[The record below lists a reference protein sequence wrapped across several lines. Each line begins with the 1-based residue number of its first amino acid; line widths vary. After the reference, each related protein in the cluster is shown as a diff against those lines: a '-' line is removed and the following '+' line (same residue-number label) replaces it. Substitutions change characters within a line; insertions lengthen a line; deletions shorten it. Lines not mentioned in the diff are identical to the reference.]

1 MRGKHIIFR
10 LMAALAVSLTMIVAG
25 VGSAWSADIRTS
37 KAAGQIGEQP
47 NGYLGIVSSAGG
59 GVQALVQ
66 EINLKRKAVYQKIAS
81 KNGTSLN
88 AVEQMAG
95 KKAIAKTPSGQF
107 VRSPSGAWQ
116 RK

>member
-10 LMAALAVSLTMIVAG
+10 LMAALAVSLTMMVAG
-25 VGSAWSADIRTS
+25 VGSAWSADLRS
-37 KAAGQIGEQP
+37 AKAAGQIGEQP
-47 NGYLGIVSSAGG
+47 NGYLGIVTSASGD
-59 GVQALVQ
+59 VQALVKT
-66 EINLKRKAVYQKIAS
+66 INLKRKDVYQKIAG

-95 KKAIAKTPSGQF
+95 KKAMAKTPSGQF
-107 VRSPSGAWQ
+107 VRSASGAWQ

>member
-1 MRGKHIIFR
+1 MRSKQMFLR
-10 LMAALAVSLTMIVAG
+10 LMAVLAVSFTMIVAG
-25 VGSAWSADIRTS
+25 AGSAWSADIRTS

-47 NGYLGIVSSAGG
+47 NGYLGVVSAAPGD
-59 GVQALVQ
+59 VQALVRD
-66 EINLKRKAVYQKIAS
+66 INQKRKAVYQNIAS
-81 KNGTSLN
+81 KNGTSLQ

-95 KKAIAKTPSGQF
+95 KKTINKTPSGQF